1 MKSTAAAYSSSGILS
16 IALGTALSTPGLRPA
31 AHIRN
36 ASSEAQAYQARS
48 PVFAAV
54 YHHSLLAGTHRHAID
69 GASVQVQDVLQTG
82 GAVKRYEP
90 HSPLADANG
99 DVWYPDVN
107 VVEQMADMMSASRD
121 FETNVDVLN
130 NVKSMQQS
138 LLKLGEA

>member
-1 MKSTAAAYSSSGILS
+1 MSFTDIYQISGSAMTAQ
-16 IALGTALSTPGLRPA
+16 TLRLNTVASNLANANAP
-31 AHIRN
+31 
-36 ASSEAQAYQARS
+36 ASSEAQAYKARS

-54 YHHSLLAGTHRHAID
+54 YHGLFEREMPMSIGLNTVGSLLY
-69 GASVQVQDVLQTG
+69 L
-82 GAVKRYEP
+82 AVFYEP

>member
-1 MKSTAAAYSSSGILS
+1 MSFSDIYQISGSAMTAQTVRLNTVASNLANAES
-16 IALGTALSTPGLRPA
+16 PA
-31 AHIRN
+31 A
-36 ASSEAQAYQARS
+36 SEATAYKARS

-54 YHHSLLAGTHRHAID
+54 YNNSLIQSGHHDID
-69 GASVQVQDVLQTG
+69 GASVRVQDVVQSG
-82 GAVKRYEP
+82 NAVRRYEP
-90 HSPLADANG
+90 HHPLADKDG
-99 DVWYPDVN
+99 YVYYPDIN